1 MSALPMLQLR
11 GMELL
16 GTNDHKE
23 SGLIFPRIQRR
34 TAVMRDG
41 WGLLLLILALILAV
55 PAAWSDENQI
65 SGKSVVVFPLVNMSP
80 GGAQTEHQASLS
92 EAVEQEFGAVGFT
105 LVPRD
110 QWTGEAARLKIP
122 PLRVLEAQQALA
134 LSRSAIADM
143 AVIGSYSMDNDRIL
157 VSVQCYD
164 VSAGTLITGFLHTM
178 RFNLGFYNLL
188 HREIADLVQKVI
200 FVTAPKLI
208 GIQAEVRV
216 NEITFTCP
224 QDGLEVVVEGQKSV
238 GRIEDGILVFD
249 TGGVRAGT
257 VLRIEKQKEGYHT
270 VWQTINAAPEVALVP
285 IPKKDT
291 WATEF
296 NWTTGQLEGGGAT
309 MRWYPVPN
317 WVMVGFSEYLF
328 TQVPTVSNGSWPIHA
343 DSELLAGLYLF
354 WPPESAFRLGI
365 SAGFGT
371 YLSWVPATTLPIYT
385 DVYINMVNVWAEYH
399 IWDVTFLLR
408 IQAKVSLGLGK
419 NVLGTNFIS
428 GGPLGIPV
436 TLGVVLPWR

>member
-1 MSALPMLQLR
+1 MLQLR
-11 GMELL
+11 GMELR
-16 GTNDHKE
+16 GPNDYRE
-23 SGLIFPRIQRR
+23 SSVI
-34 TAVMRDG
+34 AAMRDG
-41 WGLLLLILALILAV
+41 WGLLLLILLLIFAV
-55 PAAWSDENQI
+55 PRAWSDASQI
-65 SGKSVVVFPLVNMSP
+65 TGKAVCVFPLVNMSP
-80 GGAQTEHQASLS
+80 GGGRTEHQASLS

-105 LVPRD
+105 LVPQD
-110 QWTGEAARLKIP
+110 KWAGAAKRLKIP

-134 LSRSAIADM
+134 LSRSTTADM
-143 AVIGSYSMDNDRIL
+143 AVIGSYSMENDRIL

-200 FVTAPKLI
+200 FVTAPPLI

-238 GRIEDGILVFD
+238 GRIKGGSLVFE

-257 VLRIEKQKEGYHT
+257 VLQIEKRQEGYHT
-270 VWQTINAAPEVALVP
+270 VWQTIHAAPEVALVP
-285 IPKKDT
+285 IPKEDT
-291 WATEF
+291 FATEID
-296 NWTTGQLEGGGAT
+296 WTTGQLEGVGGT

-317 WVMVGFSEYLF
+317 WVMIGFSEYLF
-328 TQVPTVSNGSWPIHA
+328 TQIPTVSSGSWPLHS

-354 WPPESAFRLGI
+354 WPPESAFRFGI

-371 YLSWVPATTLPIYT
+371 YLTWVPATSLPVYT
-385 DVYINMVNVWAEYH
+385 DVYINMLNVWGEYH
-399 IWDVTFLLR
+399 IWGLTFLLR
-408 IQAKVSLGLGK
+408 IQAKVALGLGR

-428 GGPLGIPV
+428 GGPLFVPV

>member
-1 MSALPMLQLR
+1 
-11 GMELL
+11 
-16 GTNDHKE
+16 
-23 SGLIFPRIQRR
+23 
-34 TAVMRDG
+34 MRDG
-41 WGLLLLILALILAV
+41 WGLLLLILPLILAV
-55 PAAWSDENQI
+55 PPAWSDESQI
-65 SGKSVVVFPLVNMSP
+65 TGKSVCVFPLVNMSP
-80 GGAQTEHQASLS
+80 GGGQTEHQASLS

-105 LVPRD
+105 LIPQA
-110 QWTGEAARLKIP
+110 QWTGEAGRLKIP
-122 PLRVLEAQQALA
+122 PLRVLEAQQALT
-134 LSRSAIADM
+134 LSRSASADM
-143 AVIGSYSMDNDRIL
+143 AVIGSYSMENDRIL

-224 QDGLEVVVEGQKSV
+224 QDGMEVVVEGQKSA
-238 GRIEDGILVFD
+238 GRIQGGSLVFD

-257 VLRIEKQKEGYHT
+257 VLHIEKQQEGYHT
-270 VWQTINAAPEVALVP
+270 VWQAIHAAPEVALLP

-291 WATEF
+291 WATEID
-296 NWTTGQLEGGGAT
+296 WTTGQLEGAGAT
-309 MRWYPVPN
+309 MRWYPIPN

-328 TQVPTVSNGSWPIHA
+328 TQVPAVSGGSWPAHA

-354 WPPESAFRLGI
+354 MPPESALRFGV

-371 YLSWVPATTLPIYT
+371 YLTWVPATSLPIYT
-385 DVYINMVNVWAEYH
+385 DVYINVLNIWAEYH
-399 IWDVTFLLR
+399 IWDLTFLLR
-408 IQAKVSLGLGK
+408 IQSKVALGLGR

-428 GGPLGIPV
+428 GGPLFVPI

>member
-1 MSALPMLQLR
+1 MKR
-11 GMELL
+11 
-16 GTNDHKE
+16 
-23 SGLIFPRIQRR
+23 GLILSHIPRR
-34 TAVMRDG
+34 TGVMRDA
-41 WGLLLLILALILAV
+41 WGLLLLILLLILAI
-55 PAAWSDENQI
+55 PSAWSDESQI
-65 SGKSVVVFPLVNMSP
+65 SGKSVCVFPLVNMSP
-80 GGAQTEHQASLS
+80 GGGQAEHQASLS

-105 LVPRD
+105 LIPQD
-110 QWTGEAARLKIP
+110 QWIGEAGRLKIP

-134 LSRSAIADM
+134 LSRNTAAEM
-143 AVIGSYSMDNDRIL
+143 AVIGSYSMENDRIL

-188 HREIADLVQKVI
+188 HQEIADLVQKVI

-224 QDGLEVVVEGQKSV
+224 QDGLEVVVEGEKSA
-238 GRIEDGILVFD
+238 GRIQGGSLVFK

-257 VLRIEKQKEGYHT
+257 VLQIEKRQEGYHT
-270 VWQTINAAPEVALVP
+270 VWQTIHAAPEVALVP

-291 WATEF
+291 WAMEI
-296 NWTTGQLEGGGAT
+296 NWTTGQLEGAGAT
-309 MRWYPVPN
+309 VRWYPVPN
-317 WVMVGFSEYLF
+317 WIMIGFSEYLF
-328 TQVPTVSNGSWPIHA
+328 AQIPFVPDASWPLHA

-354 WPPESAFRLGI
+354 WPPESSFRLGI

-371 YLSWVPATTLPIYT
+371 ILTWVPRTSLPVYT
-385 DVYINMVNVWAEYH
+385 DVYVNVMNIWAEYH

-408 IQAKVSLGLGK
+408 IQAKVALGLGT

-436 TLGVVLPWR
+436 TLGVVVPWR